1 MYAIQ
6 MSYETYHS
14 IQKGHA
20 YIEGENCIQIIKS
33 SIFLNEIVNFNW
45 VVNIYQKGEIVRA
58 IKPYEGFGDVD
69 HTIKDL
75 MSPWVHFAVQE
86 YFTGA
91 KERKETP

>member
-33 SIFLNEIVNFNW
+33 SIFLNEIVNFN
-45 VVNIYQKGEIVRA
+45 
-58 IKPYEGFGDVD
+58 
-69 HTIKDL
+69 
-75 MSPWVHFAVQE
+75 
-86 YFTGA
+86 
-91 KERKETP
+91 